1 MKAGLTTSPADPP
14 VTASRRRIL
23 ARTRLDFWLDALLL
37 VAYTLAY
44 SLGFTGV
51 ATHEWLGIG
60 LGVILL
66 VHLTLH
72 WDWVIRTTRKLLR
85 PGGRERFI
93 WLVNLLLLVSMTL
106 CIASG
111 ILISEV
117 ALPQLGDQPSG
128 QLLLAADARH
138 HGHADADPGARPRR
152 AALAVDRGRGPPF
165 RRLASGAIAV
175 KFVRQLIDPTIQI
188 LRPIPITAWLP
199 LAMIIFGLGPRSA
212 FFLVFLGAFYPILVN
227 TIFGVRS
234 VEPRLFEAAARPSP
248 E

>member
-1 MKAGLTTSPADPP
+1 
-14 VTASRRRIL
+14 VL

-60 LGVILL
+60 LGVALL

-72 WDWVIRTTRKLLR
+72 WDWVLRTTGRLLR
-85 PGGRERFI
+85 PGGRERFV

-117 ALPQLGDQPSG
+117 ALPELGIHLPASSFWRQVHDTTATLTLILVPVH
-128 QLLLAADARH
+128 AAIRWRWIVGMVRRFA
-138 HGHADADPGARPRR
+138 AWRPRR
-152 AALAVDRGRGPPF
+152 SR
-165 RRLASGAIAV
+165 
-175 KFVRQLIDPTIQI
+175 
-188 LRPIPITAWLP
+188 
-199 LAMIIFGLGPRSA
+199 
-212 FFLVFLGAFYPILVN
+212 
-227 TIFGVRS
+227 
-234 VEPRLFEAAARPSP
+234 
-248 E
+248 